1 MQDGISIT
9 SILTGF
15 PNFLL
20 ILSYSEI
27 VRYVSII
34 TTFLGNTLQGGEPTF
49 LFFVPEHVYSAN
61 REFLHQFLNLL
72 KNVIKKLDQNTD
84 AMEFLHDFLTTP
96 YSGVQPPE
104 VDDYEVA
111 DDDFGEIGVIIV
123 VLDILDE

>member
-1 MQDGISIT
+1 
-9 SILTGF
+9 
-15 PNFLL
+15 
-20 ILSYSEI
+20 
-27 VRYVSII
+27 
-34 TTFLGNTLQGGEPTF
+34 
-49 LFFVPEHVYSAN
+49 VYSAN

-96 YSGVQPPE
+96 YSGVQSPE